1 MICHE
6 LIPAGPQ
13 GDHFRLGLITL
24 RHKLLLTSFQFGHLL
39 VQPLCGF
46 RRGCGGIREG
56 SPACHRK
63 KAQDEAE
70 SPEQSDGPC
79 RVHLTHSAF
88 QPSFLRIGEPAPAEE
103 KYSRSTSPEATRS

>member
-1 MICHE
+1 MEHRYLLPGDSKLGLSVNTICHE
-6 LIPAGPQ
+6 LIQAGPQ
-13 GDHFRLGLITL
+13 GDHFRLGLVTL

-39 VQPLCGF
+39 VQPLFGF
-46 RRGCGGIREG
+46 RRGCGDIREG

-88 QPSFLRIGEPAPAEE
+88 QPQPLEDR
-103 KYSRSTSPEATRS
+103 